1 LLFSSHIFLF
11 YFLPALLLAYYLA
24 PAKRNLLL
32 LGASYLFYA
41 WWEPSFVLLI
51 VLVTLVNYLCG
62 RAIVRTG
69 ASPAERYAAV
79 AISVAVSL
87 GTLSVFKYAVFV
99 EDNLNELARWL
110 GRDGFQVLAIALPVG
125 ISFYT
130 FQSLTY
136 TIDLYRGAA
145 PSAGSFGDFACFV
158 AFFPS
163 LMAGPILRY
172 NQIHPQLVARTHTLE
187 KFSTG
192 TALFIL
198 GLSKKVLLAN
208 SVGQAADLVFAAEA
222 PGTLDVWFG
231 ALAYTFYIYF
241 DFSGYSDM
249 AIGLARMLGF
259 EVPRNFNAPYLA
271 EGITDFWRR
280 WHISLSSW
288 LRDYLYI
295 PLGGN
300 RVGPV
305 RTYFNLA
312 AVMFLCGLWHGASW
326 TFIAWGLYHGALLIL
341 ERPLGKRAFYAFL
354 PKPGRIAAT
363 LVVVMIGWVLFRAA
377 DFQQAGRLL
386 ATMFAHRPATGG
398 SLLLSAEIYTRANF
412 VILALCA
419 LLTFQPVQAF
429 DWVASLTWP
438 KVLVLMVLFAVA
450 VSTLSVQ
457 SFSPFLYLQF

>member
-1 LLFSSHIFLF
+1 
-11 YFLPALLLAYYLA
+11 
-24 PAKRNLLL
+24 
-32 LGASYLFYA
+32 
-41 WWEPSFVLLI
+41 
-51 VLVTLVNYLCG
+51 
-62 RAIVRTG
+62 
-69 ASPAERYAAV
+69 
-79 AISVAVSL
+79 VAVSL
-87 GTLSVFKYAVFV
+87 GTLAVFKYAVFV
-99 EDNLNELARWL
+99 EDNLNTLARWC

-136 TIDLYRGAA
+136 TIDLYRGSVD
-145 PSAGSFGDFACFV
+145 SAGKFREFACFV

-172 NQIHPQLVARTHTLE
+172 NQLHPQLAARTHTLE

-192 TALFIL
+192 AALFVL

-208 SVGQAADLVFAAEA
+208 PLAGAADLVFAAEA

-231 ALAYTFYIYF
+231 ALTYTFYIYY

-249 AIGLARMLGF
+249 AIGLARILGF

-271 EGITDFWRR
+271 ESLTEFWRR

-305 RTYFNLA
+305 RTYLNLA
-312 AVMFLCGLWHGASW
+312 AVMFLCGLWHGPKW
-326 TFIAWGLYHGALLIL
+326 TFIVWGLYHGTLLVL
-341 ERPLGKRAFYAFL
+341 ERPLGKKPFYAFL
-354 PKPGRIAAT
+354 PKPARIAAT
-363 LVVVMIGWVLFRAA
+363 LVLVTIGWVLFRAA
-377 DFQQAGRLL
+377 DLQQANRLL
-386 ATMFAHRPATGG
+386 AAMFAHRPASAG

-412 VILALCA
+412 VILALCT
-419 LLTFQPVQAF
+419 LLTFQPVQAL
-429 DWVASLTWP
+429 DWVRDLTWP
-438 KVLVLMVLFAVA
+438 KVLTLLALFAVA